1 MKTQNGTIKKIG
13 RSWYGRWRED
23 TLVDGQVKRVQKFEK
38 LAEVD
43 DRYRS
48 KADVRPLLA
57 DRLRALN
64 EGRADARSTLSLK
77 AFVDEYYLPYAK
89 ETFKPSTLH
98 GYSKLWK
105 DSLCARVGEVRLRDF
120 KTVDAANLL
129 TAFAN
134 KGWGRRSLQHAKSL
148 LSGIFAYA
156 KNLGV
161 IDGVNPVQGTIIPR
175 KATPPAETHAS
186 PPEEVIAILVLL
198 EKAKGLE
205 PRERIQSQ
213 VAIGLVF
220 FGGLRP
226 GEARGARWEDYNG
239 KTLGV
244 KHSVWRT
251 HTTAPKTAHA
261 AKPVPVIA
269 PLRELLQELHKL
281 EGNPETGPILR
292 GVSGKPLNLD
302 MLARDVIKS
311 ALRNPEN
318 YPTADAKRLQ
328 WHGYY
333 AFRRG
338 IATLTSSV
346 SRDPMAAKG
355 LLRHTSVSTTL
366 NHYIKDVPQVTENAM
381 SLVEE
386 LFNKPVAPDIL
397 Q

>member
-1 MKTQNGTIKKIG
+1 MKTQNGTIKRIG

-23 TLVDGQVKRVQKFEK
+23 AIVNGQLKRQQRFVK
-38 LAEVD
+38 LCDCD

-57 DRLRALN
+57 ERLRALN
-64 EGRADARSTLSLK
+64 EGTADARSTLSL
-77 AFVDEYYLPYAK
+77 ASFVSDFYLPYAK
-89 ETFKPSTLH
+89 ESFKPSTLH

-105 DSLCARVGEVRLRDF
+105 DSLCPRVGEVRLRDF

-129 TAFAN
+129 AVFAG

-148 LSGIFAYA
+148 LSGIFTYA

-161 IDGVNPVQGTIIPR
+161 LDGVNPIQGTIIPR

-186 PPEEVIAILVLL
+186 TPEEVMAILELL
-198 EKAKGLE
+198 ENAKALTA
-205 PRERIQSQ
+205 RERIQAQ
-213 VAIGLVF
+213 VAIGLMF

-226 GEARGARWEDYNG
+226 GEARGASWEDYNG
-239 KTLGV
+239 KTLSV

-251 HTTAPKTAHA
+251 HTTLPKTANA
-261 AKPVPVIA
+261 AKPVPVIE
-269 PLRELLQELHKL
+269 PLRELLAELRTL
-281 EGNPETGPILR
+281 EGSPAAGPILR
-292 GVSGKPLNLD
+292 GVSGKPLSLD
-302 MLARDVIKS
+302 MLAREVIIP
-311 ALRNPEN
+311 AVRNPEN
-318 YPTADAKRLQ
+318 YSSPERKRIE

-355 LLRHTSVSTTL
+355 LLRHTSVNTTL
-366 NHYIKDVPQVTENAM
+366 THYIKDVPEVTENAM
-381 SLVEE
+381 TLVEE
-386 LFNKPVAPDIL
+386 LFAKPLTPDVV